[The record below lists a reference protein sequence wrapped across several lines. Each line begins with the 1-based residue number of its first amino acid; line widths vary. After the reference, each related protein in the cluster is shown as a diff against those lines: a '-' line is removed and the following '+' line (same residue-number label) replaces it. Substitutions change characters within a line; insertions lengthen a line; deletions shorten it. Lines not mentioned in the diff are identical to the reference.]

1 MRSCRCSNLYSADT
15 KKTSGQTGGGFVA
28 YRQIRKALLL
38 SPPSIDVARM
48 PQPLKFMGIFR
59 YVTLLSNSDHI
70 NGFIGDG
77 QIRYNWHRFW
87 VSMKVM
93 S

>member
-1 MRSCRCSNLYSADT
+1 MVRIGAKCIGSERP
-15 KKTSGQTGGGFVA
+15 KTDMGALVDAFVA